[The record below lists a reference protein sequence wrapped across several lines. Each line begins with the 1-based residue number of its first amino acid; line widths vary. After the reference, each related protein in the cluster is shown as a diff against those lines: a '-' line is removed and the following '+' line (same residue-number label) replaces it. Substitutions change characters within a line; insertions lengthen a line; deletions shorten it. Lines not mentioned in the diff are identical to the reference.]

1 MSELTT
7 DLSEEHD
14 TATNVTEML
23 EAETAERLRLEKE
36 LKDLK
41 VKRRQTRKHP
51 FPFYLMDMKC
61 LSRWIKEIKSFSFS
75 EN

>member
-41 VKRRQTRKHP
+41 VKRRLDQ
-51 FPFYLMDMKC
+51 
-61 LSRWIKEIKSFSFS
+61 
-75 EN
+75 ENIHFLFT